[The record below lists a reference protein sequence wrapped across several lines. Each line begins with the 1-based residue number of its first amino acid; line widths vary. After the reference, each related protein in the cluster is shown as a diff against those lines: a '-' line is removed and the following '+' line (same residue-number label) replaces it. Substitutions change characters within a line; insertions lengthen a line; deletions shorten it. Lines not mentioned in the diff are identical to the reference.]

1 MWVKTIRARRRIWY
15 ELLGIAGGSTMI
27 NNWTYMILLAVI
39 SFLLF
44 IRKKLLPEDK
54 KLMSIFVCI
63 CLMIYSG
70 FRYQVGTDYDGYAEM
85 FDMIKLFG
93 RYYNIEWGYYGLV
106 KLCHAIN
113 ANAQLVFLL
122 FSVVTVYF
130 VYRYIEYFSKDP
142 ELSWFLFVC
151 IGPYYL
157 NTFNGMRQWLAI
169 AVFAYSLRYVQE
181 KKGWHY
187 MLLNC
192 ITSLFHFSSLL
203 LLPLY
208 FVLRTRRF
216 NMKKIL
222 LCYAGLQ
229 LLNILGVVR
238 LLADLLHASSYL
250 QGDAAF
256 ELDQTYYLFFAMS
269 IVCWGFSILRQNETI
284 TAELNI
290 GRKDSTSEY
299 KAWYKK
305 VMSLPGNNIFESIN
319 LLSCLTVFLAITST
333 GISNMVFTRFNQYF
347 FVGYLILVPQ
357 LLSTFKKSRTLLT
370 IGVYLLS
377 LLYYLMITSTASD
390 LTPYRMN
397 FNLFS

>member
-1 MWVKTIRARRRIWY
+1 
-15 ELLGIAGGSTMI
+15 
-27 NNWTYMILLAVI
+27 MILLAVI

-44 IRKKLLPEDK
+44 IRKKLLPQDK
-54 KLMSIFVCI
+54 RIMSIIVCI
-63 CLMIYSG
+63 CLIVYSG
-70 FRYQVGTDYDGYAEM
+70 FRYQVGTDYDGYAGM
-85 FDMIKLFG
+85 FDLIKLYG

-106 KLCHAIN
+106 RLCHAIN
-113 ANAQLVFLL
+113 GTAQLVFLL
-122 FSVVTVYF
+122 FSVITVYF
-130 VYRYIEYFSKDP
+130 VYRYIEYFSKDA

-208 FVLRTRRF
+208 FVLRTNRF
-216 NMKKIL
+216 NMKKTL

-250 QGDAAF
+250 QGDAML
-256 ELDQTYYLFFAMS
+256 ELDQTYYIFFAMS
-269 IVCWGFSILRQNETI
+269 VVCWIFSNLRLRDSMTSILSQPANT
-284 TAELNI
+284 
-290 GRKDSTSEY
+290 
-299 KAWYKK
+299 
-305 VMSLPGNNIFESIN
+305 IFESIN

-347 FVGYLILVPQ
+347 FIGYLILVPQ
-357 LLSTFKKSRTLLT
+357 LLSNFKKSRTLLT

>member
-1 MWVKTIRARRRIWY
+1 
-15 ELLGIAGGSTMI
+15 MI

-44 IRKKLLPEDK
+44 IRKKLLPQDK
-54 KLMSIFVCI
+54 RIMSICVCI
-63 CLMIYSG
+63 CLIIYSG
-70 FRYQVGTDYDGYAEM
+70 FRYQVGTDYDGYTEM
-85 FDMIKLFG
+85 FDLIKLYG

-106 KLCHAIN
+106 RLCHAIN
-113 ANAQLVFLL
+113 GTAQLVFFL
-122 FSVVTVYF
+122 FSVVTIYF
-130 VYRYIEYFSKDP
+130 VYRYIEYFSKDA

-208 FVLRTRRF
+208 FILRSRRF
-216 NMKKIL
+216 NMKRTL

-238 LLADLLHASSYL
+238 LLAELLHASSYL
-250 QGDAAF
+250 QGDAML
-256 ELDQTYYLFFAMS
+256 ELDKTYYLFFAMS
-269 IVCWGFSILRQNETI
+269 VACWIYSILRQRDTMTPEH
-284 TAELNI
+284 NI
-290 GRKDSTSEY
+290 SRKEAASEY
-299 KAWYKK
+299 KSWYKK
-305 VMSLPGNNIFESIN
+305 ALSQPANTIFEGIN

-347 FVGYLILVPQ
+347 FIGYLILVPQ
-357 LLSTFKKSRTLLT
+357 LLSSFRKSRTLLT

-377 LLYYLMITSTASD
+377 LLYYLMLTNTASD
-390 LTPYRMN
+390 LTPYRIN
-397 FNLFS
+397 YDLFL